1 MAVGDLT
8 QVAVAAALLDRP
20 EQLGGAAV
28 QGRPAQTPWQLI
40 GAIWINP
47 SPWWTPALIRTK
59 RLKAQLPQQGNGI
72 GIGGRAADHPAADLG
87 RPGLQS
93 LLKQGL
99 LNGAMAVIV
108 QRAQQLRQMKDP
120 AAAAAVERPGHHTG
134 HRAIPRE
141 GHQAT
146 GRTAGEQIGKA
157 LLNSREPF
165 TDQKALKP

>member
-1 MAVGDLT
+1 M
-8 QVAVAAALLDRP
+8 
-20 EQLGGAAV
+20 
-28 QGRPAQTPWQLI
+28 
-40 GAIWINP
+40 
-47 SPWWTPALIRTK
+47 
-59 RLKAQLPQQGNGI
+59 KAQLPQQGNGI

-108 QRAQQLRQMKDP
+108 QWAQQLRQMKDP

-134 HRAIPRE
+134 HRAISRK